1 MSIQSS
7 RLQLTCGGLVLQG
20 DREKILLAFYGDDFT
35 GTAATAEALAE
46 TGTPTVMFTK
56 PPTVSFLTDHFPQV
70 RAVGVAGM
78 ARTLAAD
85 ELEGALTPVFE
96 TMKGYH
102 APIFLYKVCSTFD
115 SSENIGSIGRAI
127 EIGKKIFSPDF
138 VPILSAAPKLG
149 RFTVFG
155 HHFAALGQGEIY
167 RLDRHPS
174 MARHP
179 VTPMEESDLRLHLAK
194 QTELKSGLINLF
206 TLDKGKEQVQA
217 LLDKLIAESIPI
229 VFFDCLYDQHL
240 MLACEVIWQRARSEK
255 PVFFVGSQ
263 ELGYGLGGAWQNAG
277 LLPVSQVDSDGK
289 SAPHKGSLFVLS
301 GSCATVTGEQ
311 ILWAIEN
318 GFVDIGIQP
327 WKLLDPADKP
337 LEQAR
342 VTGASLSALQQG
354 HSIVVHTAIG
364 PNDSRIGLTKEK
376 AKELS
381 LAYETANEILGDA
394 LGEIALKILQVS
406 NPRRFVVAGG
416 DTAGR
421 IQKHLSIQ
429 ALQVAKPIGIA
440 APLCY
445 VYSSEPTVN
454 GLEMAFK
461 GGQVGSINYFG
472 KAQAARTPAFETA
485 AWGRF

>member
-1 MSIQSS
+1 
-7 RLQLTCGGLVLQG
+7 
-20 DREKILLAFYGDDFT
+20 
-35 GTAATAEALAE
+35 
-46 TGTPTVMFTK
+46 
-56 PPTVSFLTDHFPQV
+56 
-70 RAVGVAGM
+70 VGVAGTT
-78 ARTLAAD
+78 RTLAVD
-85 ELEGALTPVFE
+85 KLEGALTPVFE
-96 TMKGYH
+96 TMRGYH
-102 APIFLYKVCSTFD
+102 APVFLYKVCSTFD
-115 SSENIGSIGRAI
+115 SSEKIGSIGRAI
-127 EIGKKIFSPDF
+127 EIRKKMFSPDF
-138 VPILSAAPKLG
+138 VPILPAAPRLG

-174 MARHP
+174 MGHHP
-179 VTPMEESDLRLHLAK
+179 VTPMEESDLSLHLAK

-206 TLDKGKEQVQA
+206 ALDKGKDHVQA
-217 LLDKLIAESIPI
+217 LLDELIAESILI
-229 VFFDCLYDQHL
+229 VFFDCLYERHL
-240 MLACEVIWQRARSEK
+240 MLACEVIWQRANSEE

-277 LLPVSQVDSDGK
+277 LLPVSQVKSDDE
-289 SAPHKGSLFVLS
+289 SVSDKGPLFVLS

-327 WKLLDPADKP
+327 WKLLDAGDKP
-337 LEQAR
+337 LEQER
-342 VTGASLSALQQG
+342 VTEASLSALQQG

-364 PNDSRIGLTKEK
+364 PNDSRIDLTKKK
-376 AKELS
+376 AKDLS
-381 LAYETANEILGDA
+381 LTYEMANELLGDA
-394 LGEIALKILQVS
+394 LGEIVMKVLQVS

-421 IQKHLSIQ
+421 IQRPLSIQ

-445 VYSSEPTVN
+445 VYSSEPRVN

-461 GGQVGSINYFG
+461 GGQVGSIDYFG
-472 KAQAARTPAFETA
+472 RAQAVRIPDFETA
-485 AWGRF
+485 ALGRF

>member
-1 MSIQSS
+1 
-7 RLQLTCGGLVLQG
+7 VLKG
-20 DREKILLAFYGDDFT
+20 DRKKILLAFYGDDFT
-35 GTAATAEALAE
+35 GTTATAEALTE
-46 TGTPTVMFTK
+46 TGTPTVIFTQ
-56 PPTVSFLTDHFPQV
+56 PPTVSFLAEHFPQV
-70 RAVGVAGM
+70 KAVGVAGT
-78 ARTLAAD
+78 ARTLAVD
-85 ELEGALTPVFE
+85 KLEDALTPVFE
-96 TMKGYH
+96 TLKEYH
-102 APIFLYKVCSTFD
+102 APVFLYKVCSTFD

-127 EIGKKIFSPDF
+127 EIGKEVFSPDF
-138 VPILSAAPKLG
+138 VPILPAAPKLG

-155 HHFAALGQGEIY
+155 HHFAALGQGETY

-174 MARHP
+174 MAHHP
-179 VTPMEESDLRLHLAK
+179 VTPMQESELRLHLAR

-206 TLDKGKEQVQA
+206 VLDKGMDHVQA
-217 LLDKLIAESIPI
+217 LLDRFIAESIPV
-229 VFFDCLYDQHL
+229 VFFDCLYEQHL

-263 ELGYGLGGAWQNAG
+263 ELGYGLGRAWQKAG
-277 LLPVSQVDSDGK
+277 LLLASQVDSADK
-289 SAPHKGSLFVLS
+289 RASDKGSLFVLS

-318 GFVDIGIQP
+318 GFLDIEIRP

-337 LEQAR
+337 LEQEQ
-342 VTGASLSALQQG
+342 VIEASLSALQEG
-354 HSIVVHTAIG
+354 HSLVVHTAIG

-381 LAYETANEILGDA
+381 LTYETANEILGDA

-445 VYSSEPTVN
+445 VYSSEPRAN

-461 GGQVGSINYFG
+461 GGQIGSVDYFG
-472 KAQAARTPAFETA
+472 KAQAVRTADFETA
-485 AWGRF
+485 ALGRF